1 MASTICHFEIPVD
14 DVAAA
19 RKFYGELF
27 GWSITPAPEQGG
39 EYLFIRTSEQ
49 ADALGG
55 GILKRVED
63 GHGLTIYVNV
73 ASLDDSVKKLEEL
86 GGTVLVAK
94 TAVPKLGW
102 LVTARDPQGNTIGLF
117 QRHETGEPAEEPEGE
132 GGT

>member
-19 RKFYGELF
+19 RKFYSELF
-27 GWSITPAPEQGG
+27 GWSIASAPEHGE

-55 GILKRVED
+55 GILKRVEQ
-63 GHGLTIYVNV
+63 GHGLTVYINV
-73 ASLDDSVKKLEEL
+73 ESIDDSLKKLEEL

-94 TAVPKLGW
+94 TAVPQLGW
-102 LVTARDPQGNTIGLF
+102 FVTARDPQGNTIGLF
-117 QRHETGEPAEEPEGE
+117 QRNGGDEGPQEGE
-132 GGT
+132 GEGEQ